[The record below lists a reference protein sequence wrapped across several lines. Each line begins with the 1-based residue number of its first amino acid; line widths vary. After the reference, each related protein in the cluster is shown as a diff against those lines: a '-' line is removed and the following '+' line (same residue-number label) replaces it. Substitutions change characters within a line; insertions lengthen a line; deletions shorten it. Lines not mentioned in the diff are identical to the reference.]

1 MCTRTLLPPPS
12 CQEADWGPLT
22 FVGDRIAGGATGDAR
37 AGTGTMGAAK
47 GVCAG
52 VLGSLLLISPAEA
65 EAEPESPAVLL
76 DVAELP
82 VRVGCKE
89 EGE

>member
-1 MCTRTLLPPPS
+1 
-12 CQEADWGPLT
+12 
-22 FVGDRIAGGATGDAR
+22 
-37 AGTGTMGAAK
+37 MGAAK

-76 DVAELP
+76 EVAELP
-82 VRVGCKE
+82 VRVGCKKE
-89 EGE
+89 EA